1 MCWRSCL
8 DCVSG
13 QSEHGLDACQG
24 TCARTD
30 RQART
35 LRVGPRRRSQ
45 RLQTRSRHSG
55 ARPAHAGL
63 PVHGALHGRPD
74 RGAQRG
80 PGVRDVREGREVV
93 DVHDAVVACAA
104 RACSAQAAPGRS
116 RGGAAA
122 RAAVIKMRA
131 GCLVI
136 YTISCRTRGARG
148 APVADSTST
157 SKPKTRRRSA
167 RCTSAA
173 AWFTSAQ
180 SSGRRAAPRSAP
192 GPASG
197 ARSPPRPLDAAPR
210 GRAAAGAPA
219 APGAM
224 RWLSNKTQ
232 SGWPPA
238 GAPGPG
244 AMSGI
249 DGRSLTR
256 TCAAAPGSPAPGSH
270 ARPVGGREAGP
281 RGRTAP
287 PMTYTLCMV
296 PPWSTNSCANAGTA
310 TAPARAR
317 PAGAATAAM
326 QCAPGAPHA
335 ASGLST
341 SGKRTPAAASS
352 AAVSGPSAST
362 CAHPCNLAP
371 RSARRAPRSGGGWPA
386 RAPRTR
392 AAAGARSARPRAA
405 TAASA
410 RCSTPCSTQRSTT
423 CRKKQNRVVRGFGG
437 GAGAGRTARHLPARA
452 GAPGRWPTAG
462 RRRTRAARA
471 GAPPAR
477 AVRPR
482 RRAARRAPRTAPAR
496 PSPAPAAPPPAARRA
511 ARGGEAAR
519 RPRARLPQDGVAR
532 DRRAGERGGA
542 QAREGDAVG
551 GRQRQQPPRGQLP
564 EAPRRRHDAH
574 QQRAARALARRHA
587 RGQRGQAGR
596 VLARARARAS
606 AGRRRGRAFAINT
619 PGRARTAGPPRLSSR
634 RPHAALAA
642 SRCGGAPP
650 ATRQVCRS
658 GAPAPSAAALPAAR
672 GSEGRAPA
680 PEGRPCAPGR
690 TAGPRAGRARWP
702 CARGRR
708 AAGRARPARR
718 AVARRA
724 PRRAPPPGRRPRRPR
739 PLPPPAPPRRPPP
752 RLRRRPA
759 ERRGPHCGAR
769 ARPDRG
775 LPGWRRVDA
784 ASTSTALMGASPMW
798 VSGAAR
804 P

>member
-1 MCWRSCL
+1 MEEPVLCDPSCHIHGMHAQPVLAEAAVRLPDAASQASPAMVGPLGTGRQWRLPPHTATPTRQSLSKCWRSCL
-8 DCVSG
+8 DCILG

-24 TCARTD
+24 ACARTD

-35 LRVGPRRRSQ
+35 LRAGPRRRSQ
-45 RLQTRSRHSG
+45 RSQTRSRHSG
-55 ARPAHAGL
+55 ARPARAGL
-63 PVHGALHGRPD
+63 PVRGALHGRPD

-80 PGVRDVREGREVV
+80 PGVRHVREGREVV

-104 RACSAQAAPGRS
+104 RARSAQAAPGRS

-296 PPWSTNSCANAGTA
+296 PPWSTNSCASAGTA

-317 PAGAATAAM
+317 PAVAATAAM
-326 QCAPGAPHA
+326 RCAPGAPHA

-371 RSARRAPRSGGGWPA
+371 RSARRAPRSGGPGRRARCAPARRPA
-386 RAPRTR
+386 RA
-392 AAAGARSARPRAA
+392 
-405 TAASA
+405 
-410 RCSTPCSTQRSTT
+410 
-423 CRKKQNRVVRGFGG
+423 
-437 GAGAGRTARHLPARA
+437 
-452 GAPGRWPTAG
+452 APGRG
-462 RRRTRAARA
+462 
-471 GAPPAR
+471 
-477 AVRPR
+477 RPR
-482 RRAARRAPRTAPAR
+482 LPAH
-496 PSPAPAAPPPAARRA
+496 AAARRA
-511 ARGGEAAR
+511 A
-519 RPRARLPQDGVAR
+519 P
-532 DRRAGERGGA
+532 
-542 QAREGDAVG
+542 
-551 GRQRQQPPRGQLP
+551 
-564 EAPRRRHDAH
+564 
-574 QQRAARALARRHA
+574 
-587 RGQRGQAGR
+587 
-596 VLARARARAS
+596 
-606 AGRRRGRAFAINT
+606 
-619 PGRARTAGPPRLSSR
+619 
-634 RPHAALAA
+634 
-642 SRCGGAPP
+642 
-650 ATRQVCRS
+650 S
-658 GAPAPSAAALPAAR
+658 G
-672 GSEGRAPA
+672 
-680 PEGRPCAPGR
+680 
-690 TAGPRAGRARWP
+690 
-702 CARGRR
+702 
-708 AAGRARPARR
+708 
-718 AVARRA
+718 
-724 PRRAPPPGRRPRRPR
+724 
-739 PLPPPAPPRRPPP
+739 PPPAGRSKT
-752 RLRRRPA
+752 
-759 ERRGPHCGAR
+759 G
-769 ARPDRG
+769 
-775 LPGWRRVDA
+775 
-784 ASTSTALMGASPMW
+784 S
-798 VSGAAR
+798 
-804 P
+804 